1 MSSTPE
7 RDAALLRGFDSL
19 IELRDDARERRLAE
33 LSIENPELAS
43 ALRAMLDADAAADGP
58 LESDVDSVVER
69 LVAQTS
75 TPLTS
80 GQRIGPFELERPL
93 GSGGMGE
100 VWLAAREESGFRQ
113 TVALKRLKRG
123 MDSDEILRRF
133 VQERRILASLSHPN
147 IARFIDGG
155 VDADGTPWYAMEYVE
170 GESITLHAA
179 RLELDVRTRVAL
191 LAEVCEA
198 VAYAQHRLVVH
209 RDLKPSNIL
218 VDASGVPHLLDFGI
232 AKLLSAGPGTETA
245 TGLRAL
251 SPAYA
256 APEQVLDEP
265 ISAAT
270 DVYALGVVLYEL
282 LTDELPHA
290 RAGLSLEA
298 LVDRVRNETTERP
311 SARLRASGRLGT
323 DASPTQRP
331 RRTVSG
337 ELDAIV
343 LTALRREPER
353 RYASAA
359 AMAEDLR
366 RWLNGRPVR
375 AQPDTATYR
384 LRKFVARNRLAVGS
398 ASAVLLALLAGLA
411 LALWQADLARQQA
424 LRAQHQTERAE
435 AALAASTEAA
445 DRTRRVKDFMMRS
458 FIAADP
464 MQRPGG
470 AAQTIAEAFD
480 EALQRIDSEVADD
493 PKLQVDLLDDFGE
506 VRANQGRFD
515 EAKVLFERA
524 LALAESLYP
533 ADDPV
538 IAETL
543 LNQVAIN
550 NAVGNPLQ
558 ALPQAE
564 RAAAILREHQ
574 QSLPMQYA
582 NALGGLAIMRGVQGR
597 SEDSLQLAREAL
609 EITRQHYDPRSDA
622 LVAAL
627 NNVSSGLINLG
638 RYAEAEPF
646 ARAGVAE
653 AERVWGPDAP
663 RLADLLG
670 GLQLIVYQLGRYDE
684 AAQHARR
691 GVEVTRAA
699 FGDDHPMTASALADL
714 ATIEQ
719 ELGQVDAARTHFDTA
734 VEVLQTTDSDQL
746 ILVLR
751 MRALFRRGQDDP
763 TGALDDF
770 EAAIALCLRQRPD
783 HLLCQLLRANRAGHL
798 ARMGR
803 GEEALRESEAAL
815 AAMERMQRTDDN
827 EYAQALESRAFALQ
841 AVGRT
846 AEARATQERAIAR
859 YEALFGAEHRETER
873 ARGNLTKL

>member
-1 MSSTPE
+1 MSATPE
-7 RDAALLRGFDSL
+7 RDAALLREFDAL
-19 IELRDDARERRLAE
+19 AELTAGERSRRLAE
-33 LSIENPELAS
+33 LSREDPQLAD
-43 ALRAMLDADAAADGP
+43 ALRAMLGADAETHGLLDSG
-58 LESDVDSVVER
+58 VDSLVEQ
-69 LVAQTS
+69 LVAGGS
-75 TPLTS
+75 RGLAS

-100 VWLAAREESGFRQ
+100 VWLAAREEAGFRQ

-133 VQERRILASLSHPN
+133 VQERRILASLSHPH

-155 VDADGTPWYAMEYVE
+155 IDAGGTPWYAMEYVE
-170 GESITLHAA
+170 GEPITLHAA
-179 RLELDVRTRVAL
+179 RRELDVRARVAL
-191 LAEVCEA
+191 LAGVAEA

-218 VDASGVPHLLDFGI
+218 VDANGVPHLLDFGI
-232 AKLLSAGPGTETA
+232 AKLLSAEPGAETA

-270 DVYALGVVLYEL
+270 DVYALGVVLFEL

-298 LVDRVRNETTERP
+298 LVDRVRHETTERP
-311 SARLRASGRLGT
+311 SARLRASGRLSA
-323 DASPTQRP
+323 DAAPTQRP
-331 RRTVSG
+331 RRAVSG

-411 LALWQADLARQQA
+411 IALWQADLARQQA
-424 LRAQHQTERAE
+424 LRAEQQTLRAE

-458 FIAADP
+458 FIGADP
-464 MQRPGG
+464 MERPGG

-480 EALQRIDSEVADD
+480 EALHRIDSEVADD

-506 VRANQGRFD
+506 VRANQGHFD
-515 EAKVLFERA
+515 EAKALFERA
-524 LALAESLYP
+524 LALAETLYP

-543 LNQVAIN
+543 LNQVSVN
-550 NAVGNPLQ
+550 SAVGNPLQ

-564 RAAAILREHQ
+564 RAAAILREHR

-582 NALGGLAIMRGVQGR
+582 NALGGLVMMRGAQGR
-597 SEDSLQLAREAL
+597 SEEFLQLAHEAL
-609 EITRQHYDPRSDA
+609 AITRQHYDPRTEA

-646 ARAGVAE
+646 AREGVAE
-653 AERVWGPDAP
+653 AERLWGPDAP
-663 RLADLLG
+663 RLAHLLS

-684 AAQHARR
+684 AALHARR
-691 GVEVTRAA
+691 GVDVTRAA
-699 FGDDHPMTASALADL
+699 FGDRHPMTASALADL
-714 ATIEQ
+714 ASLEE
-719 ELGQVDAARTHFDTA
+719 ELGQVDAAREHYDTA
-734 VEVLQTTDSDQL
+734 VEVLQAAESDQL
-746 ILVLR
+746 TLVLR
-751 MRALFRRGQDDP
+751 MRALFRRRQADP
-763 TGALDDF
+763 AGALADF
-770 EAAIALCLRQRPD
+770 EAGIAHCLRQTPD
-783 HLLCQLLRANRAGHL
+783 HLLCQVLRANRAGHL
-798 ARMGR
+798 ARIGR
-803 GEEALRESEAAL
+803 GEEALRESDAAL
-815 AAMERMQRTDDN
+815 VAMERMQRADDN
-827 EYAQALESRAFALQ
+827 EYAQALEAKAFALQ
-841 AVGRT
+841 AVGR
-846 AEARATQERAIAR
+846 AVEARATQERAIAR
-859 YEALFGAEHRETER
+859 YEALFGAEHRETQR
-873 ARGNLTKL
+873 ARGNLAKL

>member
-1 MSSTPE
+1 MSARPE
-7 RDAALLRGFDSL
+7 RDAALLREFDAL
-19 IELRDDARERRLAE
+19 ADLTAAERNERLAE
-33 LSIENPELAS
+33 LTREQPQMAQ
-43 ALRAMLDADAAADGP
+43 ALRAMLCADAEPWGLLDAGIDG
-58 LESDVDSVVER
+58 LVEN
-69 LVAQTS
+69 LVAGERHG
-75 TPLTS
+75 LAR
-80 GQRIGPFELERPL
+80 GQRIGPFVLERPL
-93 GSGGMGE
+93 GNGGMGE

-133 VQERRILASLSHPN
+133 VQERRILASLSHPH

-155 VDADGTPWYAMEYVE
+155 IDADGTPWYAMEYVE
-170 GESITLHAA
+170 GEPVNLHAA
-179 RLELDVRTRVAL
+179 RRELDVRARVTL
-191 LAEVCEA
+191 LAGVAEA
-198 VAYAQHRLVVH
+198 VAYAQNRLVVH

-218 VDASGVPHLLDFGI
+218 VDANGVPHLLDFGI
-232 AKLLSAGPGTETA
+232 AKLLSAEPGAETA

-298 LVDRVRNETTERP
+298 LVDRVRHETTERP
-311 SARLRASGRLGT
+311 SARLRASGRLSADT
-323 DASPTQRP
+323 APTQRP
-331 RRTVSG
+331 RRSVSG

-411 LALWQADLARQQA
+411 IALWQADLARQQA
-424 LRAQHQTERAE
+424 LRAE
-435 AALAASTEAA
+435 AALAASSEAA
-445 DRTRRVKDFMMRS
+445 GRTRRVKDFMMRS
-458 FIAADP
+458 FIGADP
-464 MQRPGG
+464 IERPGG
-470 AAQTIAEAFD
+470 AGQTISEAFD
-480 EALQRIDSEVADD
+480 EALRRIDSEVTDD

-506 VRANQGRFD
+506 VRANQGHFD
-515 EAKVLFERA
+515 EAKALFERA
-524 LALAESLYP
+524 LALAETLYP

-543 LNQVAIN
+543 LNQVSVNSA
-550 NAVGNPLQ
+550 AGNPLQ

-564 RAAAILREHQ
+564 RAAAILREHR

-582 NALGGLAIMRGVQGR
+582 NALGGLVMMRGAQGR
-597 SEDSLQLAREAL
+597 SEEFLQLAHEAL
-609 EITRQHYDPRSDA
+609 AITRQHYDPRTEA

-646 ARAGVAE
+646 AREGVAE
-653 AERVWGPDAP
+653 AERLWGPDAP
-663 RLADLLG
+663 RLAHLLS

-691 GVEVTRAA
+691 GVDVTRAA
-699 FGDDHPMTASALADL
+699 FGDRHPMTASALADL
-714 ATIEQ
+714 ASLEE
-719 ELGQVDAARTHFDTA
+719 ELGQVDAAREHYDTA
-734 VEVLQTTDSDQL
+734 VEVLQAADSDQL
-746 ILVLR
+746 TLVLR
-751 MRALFRRGQDDP
+751 MRALFRRRQADP
-763 TGALDDF
+763 AGALADF
-770 EAAIALCLRQRPD
+770 EAGIAHCLRQTPD
-783 HLLCQLLRANRAGHL
+783 HLLCQVLRANRAGHL
-798 ARMGR
+798 ARIGR
-803 GEEALRESEAAL
+803 GEEALRESDAAL
-815 AAMERMQRTDDN
+815 VAMERIQRADDN
-827 EYAQALESRAFALQ
+827 EYAQALEAKAFALQ
-841 AVGRT
+841 AVGR
-846 AEARATQERAIAR
+846 AVEARATQERAIAR
-859 YEALFGAEHRETER
+859 YEALFGAEHRETQR
-873 ARGNLTKL
+873 ARGNLSRL

>member
-1 MSSTPE
+1 MSATPE
-7 RDAALLRGFDSL
+7 RDAALLREFDAL
-19 IELRDDARERRLAE
+19 AELTVAERSRRLAE
-33 LSIENPELAS
+33 LTREDPQLAD
-43 ALRAMLDADAAADGP
+43 ALRAMLGADAETHGLLDSG
-58 LESDVDSVVER
+58 VDSLVEH
-69 LVAQTS
+69 LVAGDS
-75 TPLTS
+75 RGLAS

-100 VWLAAREESGFRQ
+100 VWLAAREEGGFRQ

-170 GESITLHAA
+170 GEPITTHAA
-179 RLELDVRTRVAL
+179 RRELDVRARVAL
-191 LAEVCEA
+191 LAEVAEA
-198 VAYAQHRLVVH
+198 AAYAQHRLVVH

-218 VDASGVPHLLDFGI
+218 VDADGVPHLLDFGI
-232 AKLLSAGPGTETA
+232 AKLLSAEPGSETA

-265 ISAAT
+265 VSAAT

-298 LVDRVRNETTERP
+298 LVDRVRHETTERP
-311 SARLRASGRLGT
+311 SARLRASARLNT
-323 DASPTQRP
+323 DATPTQRP
-331 RRTVSG
+331 RRVVSG

-384 LRKFVARNRLAVGS
+384 LRKFVVRNRLAVGS
-398 ASAVLLALLAGLA
+398 ASAVLLALLAGLG
-411 LALWQADLARQQA
+411 LALWQADVARQQA
-424 LRAQHQTERAE
+424 TRAE

-458 FIAADP
+458 FIGANP

-470 AAQTIAEAFD
+470 AGQTIGEAFD
-480 EALQRIDSEVADD
+480 EALQRIDTEVADD

-506 VRANQGRFD
+506 VRSNQGQFD
-515 EAKVLFERA
+515 EAKALFDRA
-524 LALAESLYP
+524 LALAETLYP

-543 LNQVAIN
+543 LNQVAVN
-550 NAVGNPLQ
+550 SAVGNPLQ
-558 ALPQAE
+558 ALAQAE

-574 QSLPMQYA
+574 QTLPIQYA
-582 NALGGLAIMRGVQGR
+582 NALGGLVVMRGAQGR
-597 SEDSLQLAREAL
+597 SEEYLQLALEAL
-609 EITRQHYDPRSDA
+609 EITRQHYDPRSEA

-646 ARAGVAE
+646 AREGVAE
-653 AERVWGPDAP
+653 AERLWGADAP
-663 RLADLLG
+663 RLAHLLG

-684 AAQHARR
+684 ATVHARR
-691 GVEVTRAA
+691 GVEVTRSA
-699 FGDDHPMTASALADL
+699 FGDRHPMTASALADL
-714 ATIEQ
+714 ASLEE
-719 ELGQVDAARTHFDTA
+719 ELGQVDAARTHYDTA
-734 VEVLQTTDSDQL
+734 VEVLQSADSDQL
-746 ILVLR
+746 TVALR
-751 MRALFRRGQDDP
+751 MRALFRRRQGDP
-763 TGALDDF
+763 AGALEDF
-770 EAAIALCLRQRPD
+770 ETGIAHCRRHTPD
-783 HLLCQLLRANRAGHL
+783 HLFCEVLRANRAAHL

-803 GEEALRESEAAL
+803 GEEALQESEAAL
-815 AAMERMQRTDDN
+815 AAMERMQRADDN
-827 EYAQALESRAFALQ
+827 EYAQALEAKAFALQ
-841 AVGRT
+841 ALGRT
-846 AEARATQERAIAR
+846 DEARATQKRAIAR
-859 YEALFGAEHRETER
+859 YEALFGAEHREAQR
-873 ARGNLTKL
+873 ARGNLAKL

>member
-1 MSSTPE
+1 MSATPE
-7 RDAALLRGFDSL
+7 RDAALLRGFDAL
-19 IELRDDARERRLAE
+19 AELTAGERSRRLAE
-33 LSIENPELAS
+33 LTREDPQLAH
-43 ALRAMLDADAAADGP
+43 ALRAMLGADAEPDGP
-58 LESDVDSVVER
+58 LESGVDSLVEH
-69 LVAQTS
+69 LVAGVGLGLS
-75 TPLTS
+75 T

-170 GESITLHAA
+170 GEPITTHAA
-179 RLELDVRTRVAL
+179 RRELDVRARVAL
-191 LAEVCEA
+191 LAEVAEA
-198 VAYAQHRLVVH
+198 AAYAQHRLVVH

-218 VDASGVPHLLDFGI
+218 VDANGVPHLLDFGI
-232 AKLLSAGPGTETA
+232 AKLLSAEAGSETA

-298 LVDRVRNETTERP
+298 LVDRVRHEITERP
-311 SARLRASGRLGT
+311 SARLRASARLNT
-323 DASPTQRP
+323 DPGPTQRP
-331 RRTVSG
+331 RRAVSG

-366 RWLNGRPVR
+366 RWLDGRPVR

-384 LRKFVARNRLAVGS
+384 LRKFVTRNRLAVGS
-398 ASAVLLALLAGLA
+398 ASAVLLTLLAGLG
-411 LALWQADLARQQA
+411 LALWQADLARRQATRAEQQT
-424 LRAQHQTERAE
+424 QRAE
-435 AALAASTEAA
+435 AALAAGAEAA

-470 AAQTIAEAFD
+470 AGQTIGEAFD
-480 EALQRIDSEVADD
+480 EALQRIDTEVADD

-506 VRANQGRFD
+506 MRANQGHFD
-515 EAKVLFERA
+515 EAKALFERA
-524 LALAESLYP
+524 LALAETLYP

-543 LNQVAIN
+543 LNQVAVN
-550 NAVGNPLQ
+550 SAVGNPLQ

-564 RAAAILREHQ
+564 RAAAILREHR

-582 NALGGLAIMRGVQGR
+582 NALGGLAMMRGAQGR
-597 SEDSLQLAREAL
+597 SEEFLQLAHEAL
-609 EITRQHYDPRSDA
+609 EITRKHHDPRSDA

-627 NNVSSGLINLG
+627 NNVATGLINLG

-646 ARAGVAE
+646 AREGVAE
-653 AERVWGPDAP
+653 AERLWGPDAP

-670 GLQLIVYQLGRYDE
+670 GLQLIAHQLGRYDE
-684 AAQHARR
+684 AAQYARR
-691 GVEVTRAA
+691 GVEVARAA
-699 FGDDHPMTASALADL
+699 FGDRHPMTASALADL
-714 ATIEQ
+714 ASIEE
-719 ELGQVDAARTHFDTA
+719 ELGQVEAARTHYDTA
-734 VEVLQTTDSDQL
+734 IEALQTTDSDQL
-746 ILVLR
+746 ILALR
-751 MRALFRRGQDDP
+751 MRALFRRRHGDSA
-763 TGALDDF
+763 GALDDF
-770 EAAIALCLRQRPD
+770 EAAIAQCLRQAPD
-783 HLLCQLLRANRAGHL
+783 HLLCQVLRANRAGHL
-798 ARMGR
+798 ARIGR
-803 GEEALRESEAAL
+803 GAEALREADAVLVE
-815 AAMERMQRTDDN
+815 MERMQRADDN
-827 EYAQALESRAFALQ
+827 EYAQALEARAFALQ

-846 AEARATQERAIAR
+846 ADARATQERAIAR
-859 YEALFGAEHRETER
+859 YEALFGAEHREAQR
-873 ARGNLTKL
+873 ARGNLAKL